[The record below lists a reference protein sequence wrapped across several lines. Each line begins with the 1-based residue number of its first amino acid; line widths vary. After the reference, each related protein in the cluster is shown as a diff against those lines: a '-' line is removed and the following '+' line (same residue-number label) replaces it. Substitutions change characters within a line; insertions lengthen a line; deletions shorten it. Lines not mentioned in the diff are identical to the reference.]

1 MSAADPLAGLVASL
15 PEADGPAMS
24 AILRLLDGAPVGSP
38 NGARTVSAGESP
50 AVVRLEHLR
59 YKPGRSVVARVTGGA
74 QPWWL
79 VIRSGRSADKAAKDR
94 ARAAETGFP
103 LIDADVPGYTGLRLQ
118 AGPLGLDRN
127 LGKRLRRGELV
138 DATGAVHGTVL
149 SFNPWRRLVLRREIP
164 GRTGPGGE
172 AGPTTVLRLWDSA
185 PASADLLAPL
195 HAAGVAVR
203 PARRTRAG
211 LEQPW
216 APGGDLERLLAVAG
230 SRHEAALALERAGE
244 AVAGLHAALGRV
256 PGLAE
261 AGLSRVDPARALAA
275 ARDGVDAVMPDLLP
289 AFDRVGKR
297 VLRALAA
304 DRGPD
309 VLLHGDLSAD
319 QAVLDGRGAVRLIDL
334 DRLAIGPAGCDL
346 GGFAAVELLL
356 GRGAHAAEALV
367 GAYGRRMGVDG
378 MDEAASNA
386 WTAYHLLLR
395 LAEPFRAL
403 APDYREQGAARIE
416 RACAVLTGG
425 WGAGEWGA
433 DG

>member
-1 MSAADPLAGLVASL
+1 MSAGDPLAGFVAAL

-24 AILRLLDGAPVGSP
+24 VVRHLLDGAPVGS
-38 NGARTVSAGESP
+38 VGESP
-50 AVVRLEHLR
+50 AVLRLEHLR

-79 VIRSGRSADKAAKDR
+79 VVRNGRSADKAAKDR

-103 LIDADVPGYTGLRLQ
+103 LIDTDVPGYEGLRLQ
-118 AGPLGLDRN
+118 AGPVGLDRN
-127 LGKRLRRGELV
+127 LRKRLRRGGLV
-138 DATGAVHGTVL
+138 DAAGAVRGTVL
-149 SFNPWRRLVLRREIP
+149 SYNPWRRLVLRREPP

-172 AGPTTVLRLWDSA
+172 DRSPTVMRLWDSA

-195 HAAGVAVR
+195 HTAGVAVL

-230 SRHEAALALERAGE
+230 SGHEAALALERAGE

-256 PGLAE
+256 PDLTE

-275 ARDGVDAVMPDLLP
+275 ARDGVDAVMPDLVP
-289 AFDRVGKR
+289 AFDRVGER

-319 QAVLDGRGAVRLIDL
+319 QAVLEGQGAVRLIDL
-334 DRLAIGPAGCDL
+334 DRLAVGPAGCDL
-346 GGFAAVELLL
+346 GGFAAVELIR
-356 GRGAHAAEALV
+356 GRGTGAAEALV
-367 GAYGRRMGVDG
+367 GAYGSRSGMDG
-378 MDEAASNA
+378 MDEAAVNA

-395 LAEPFRAL
+395 VAEPFRAL

-425 WGAGEWGA
+425 WGVGEWGA
-433 DG
+433 NG

>member
-1 MSAADPLAGLVASL
+1 
-15 PEADGPAMS
+15 
-24 AILRLLDGAPVGSP
+24 
-38 NGARTVSAGESP
+38 
-50 AVVRLEHLR
+50 
-59 YKPGRSVVARVTGGA
+59 
-74 QPWWL
+74 
-79 VIRSGRSADKAAKDR
+79 
-94 ARAAETGFP
+94 
-103 LIDADVPGYTGLRLQ
+103 
-118 AGPLGLDRN
+118 
-127 LGKRLRRGELV
+127 
-138 DATGAVHGTVL
+138 
-149 SFNPWRRLVLRREIP
+149 
-164 GRTGPGGE
+164 
-172 AGPTTVLRLWDSA
+172 
-185 PASADLLAPL
+185 
-195 HAAGVAVR
+195 
-203 PARRTRAG
+203 
-211 LEQPW
+211 
-216 APGGDLERLLAVAG
+216 
-230 SRHEAALALERAGE
+230 
-244 AVAGLHAALGRV
+244 V